1 MIDFFGGF
9 AYLWQSPV
17 SAAAAQEDYLF
28 TLSSRGLYGLTA
40 VLELGLRA
48 DTGPIQ
54 IKEIAAAHG
63 IPQHYLEQILV
74 ALKKG
79 GLVQSF
85 RGNQGGYAL
94 NGRADQLRVYDV
106 LACLEGELEVA
117 PGVSGASRLGFYMT
131 NIQKAIYRELD
142 ITIADLMQQYQE
154 SQQAFNYSI

>member
-1 MIDFFGGF
+1 M
-9 AYLWQSPV
+9 
-17 SAAAAQEDYLF
+17 F

-74 ALKKG
+74 ALKKS

-106 LACLEGELEVA
+106 LACLEGELEVG
-117 PGVSGASRLGFYMT
+117 PGVTGAARMGFFL
-131 NIQKAIYRELD
+131 NDIQKAIYQELD
-142 ITIADLMQQYQE
+142 ISIADLIQRYQH

>member
-1 MIDFFGGF
+1 M
-9 AYLWQSPV
+9 
-17 SAAAAQEDYLF
+17 F

-40 VLELGLRA
+40 VLELGVRS

-54 IKEIAAAHG
+54 IKEIAAAHT

-74 ALKKG
+74 ALKKS

-94 NGRADQLRVYDV
+94 NKRPDQIKVYDI

-117 PGVSGASRLGFYMT
+117 PGVGGAERLDFFLDKV
-131 NIQKAIYRELD
+131 QSAIYKELD
-142 ITIADLMQQYQE
+142 ISLAELIQRYQKN
-154 SQQAFNYSI
+154 QQAFIYSI

>member
-1 MIDFFGGF
+1 M
-9 AYLWQSPV
+9 
-17 SAAAAQEDYLF
+17 F

-40 VLELGLRA
+40 VLELGIRA

-74 ALKKG
+74 SLKKN

-94 NGRADQLRVYDV
+94 QGRPDQLRVYDV
-106 LACLEGELEVA
+106 LSCLEGELEVT
-117 PGVSGASRLGFYMT
+117 PGVTGAARLGFFL
-131 NIQKAIYRELD
+131 NSIQDSIYRELD
-142 ITIADLMQQYQE
+142 ITIADLIQRYQHNQE
-154 SQQAFNYSI
+154 ALMYSI

>member
-1 MIDFFGGF
+1 M
-9 AYLWQSPV
+9 
-17 SAAAAQEDYLF
+17 F

-54 IKEIAAAHG
+54 IKEIAATHR

-74 ALKKG
+74 ALKKA

-94 NGRADQLRVYDV
+94 NGRPDQLRVYDV
-106 LACLEGELEVA
+106 LSCLEGELEVA
-117 PGVSGASRLGFYMT
+117 PGVSSASRLDFFLNG
-131 NIQKAIYRELD
+131 IQESLFQELD
-142 ITIADLMQQYQE
+142 ISIAELISRYEQN
-154 SQQAFNYSI
+154 QQAFVYSI